1 MKKSDIFAMA
11 WQNLRNR
18 KTRTRLTIAGVV
30 IGTCAIIIMLSIGIG
45 IDKMITSQYKQDST
59 LNKIT
64 VYSMGDYT
72 NDSTGEVQE
81 AMPFDE
87 SAVNYL
93 SLIHI

>member
-1 MKKSDIFAMA
+1 MA

-45 IDKMITSQYKQDST
+45 IDKMITSQYEQNST

-72 NDSTGEVQE
+72 NDSTGESN
-81 AMPFDE
+81 AF
-87 SAVNYL
+87 
-93 SLIHI
+93 